1 MKKILFVLFVFISLQ
16 ATAQALLACLSS
28 YKDGSDSKTGQDKCS
43 GIIEVQEFSG
53 CYCKEGFDLT
63 HFNVIPTIDVA
74 FDVALPIL
82 KSVYNKDFKE
92 NMPFKGYLKNDSIW
106 VVYGSTPHLIESGY
120 PYIEISK
127 HDGRILKITHTK

>member
-1 MKKILFVLFVFISLQ
+1 MMLLVLFS
-16 ATAQALLACLSS
+16 CLSIS
-28 YKDGSDSKTGQDKCS
+28 NGKSENKERHDTNNR
-43 GIIEVQEFSG
+43 IIEVQELGG
-53 CYCKEGFDLT
+53 CYCKEGFDLI

-82 KSVYNKDFKE
+82 KSVYHKDFEK

-106 VVYGSTPHLIESGY
+106 VVYGSTPQLVEGGF

>member
-1 MKKILFVLFVFISLQ
+1 MKKSVLHFLM
-16 ATAQALLACLSS
+16 LLVLLSCLSIS
-28 YKDGSDSKTGQDKCS
+28 NGDCESKEGQEKS
-43 GIIEVQEFSG
+43 TRIIEVQELGG

-74 FDVALPIL
+74 FDVALPVL
-82 KSVYNKDFKE
+82 KSVYNKDFEK
-92 NMPFKGYLKNDSIW
+92 NMPFKGYLKGDSIW
-106 VVYGSTPHLIESGY
+106 VVYGSAPQLTEGGY